1 MKQKEMVLDYIK
13 QFGSISTYE
22 AFVDLGITRLAA
34 RIWDIKEDGQEFD
47 VKRQL
52 PALGGGDGRANAGV
66 AARANAQRDDLDG
79 AAVEAGLL

>member
-1 MKQKEMVLDYIK
+1 MTQKQMVLDYIK

-47 VKRQL
+47 IDWVTKTNRFGDLVKFKRYRFA
-52 PALGGGDGRANAGV
+52 PP
-66 AARANAQRDDLDG
+66 
-79 AAVEAGLL
+79 VEVDQPDMFGSNSD